1 MLNKILKYGILGT
14 VFLLPLFYLPFAFNL
29 ELTKTYFLFFAVWF
43 LVLLCLFKMIIKD
56 KEILV
61 RYSKYEYFLVLFLI
75 ISGLSLAFSVD
86 RKASIFGVYGRS
98 SSGFLALLTFIGLYF
113 LLTHNTEKFG
123 EEKKMIVSLGGLVKS
138 FLVSGFIVLI
148 LSYFS
153 LFGVWQSLINLN
165 PEGLSWL
172 NYLNLENTTHIS
184 REGFA
189 IYLSFLILISLFAL
203 FFPRKNENSQ
213 RRVLKKLRTAALILI
228 IFASLVLLLF
238 IDFVGAW
245 ILLGISLI
253 VFVFMSSRR
262 ESLAEYVPRLIF
274 PIFIII
280 ISLIFSIFNFK
291 ALIGNPQINL
301 PIFQNSIEALP
312 SYKSSW
318 AIGGNTILAG
328 AKNTILGSGIGTFF
342 YDLAKHRPA
351 ELAKGG
357 WPAVSL
363 VASKSSLAEIL
374 AGQGILGFIFYLFV
388 LLLPVVYF
396 LKPKELIKNIISKI
410 KRKRKEKVLQL
421 ETQEKDP
428 QKDFVI
434 LSLVTLLVA
443 LIISQV
449 VYYQPVVLAFIFWVS
464 LAVIRL
470 HIVPLTEK
478 RIKFKE
484 SPGVFL
490 VVETVLIILLI
501 FVCLGWV
508 NAAKFCLAD
517 VNYSKGF
524 YEADINKKIEFFD
537 RARTLNPYE
546 IKYLD
551 ALANGLFLQAKN
563 ELQKPT
569 DQTNEQKIVQLASTA
584 LSVTQNETKMFPNRI
599 VGWQTLANMYRDLI
613 GIAKGDP
620 ATLAVNSYKKALE
633 LDPHNPYFYLEIGK
647 IQFGQKKIDEAEDSF
662 KKCLEIDPDFV
673 PAKVQMALVSEQRGK
688 TEEAI
693 SQLEEIVAQYPAN
706 IDANF
711 HLGRLYYNEDRIDE
725 AIDRLTTT
733 LLLSPY
739 HINARFSLALAF
751 EKKGEYQKALD
762 QLKIV
767 EQLNPDNKLVKDK
780 ITAIEQKMNPS
791 KLEKE
796 EGEEQEK
803 EEPKD

>member
-61 RYSKYEYFLVLFLI
+61 RYSRYEFFLVLFLI
-75 ISGLSLAFSVD
+75 VSGLSLAFSVD
-86 RKASIFGVYGRS
+86 KKASILGVYGRS
-98 SSGFLALLTFIGLYF
+98 SSGFLALLTFIALYF

-123 EEKKMIVSLGGLVKS
+123 EEKKNIISLGGLIKS
-138 FLVSGFIVLI
+138 FLASGIIVLI
-148 LSYFS
+148 LSCLS
-153 LFGVWQSLINLN
+153 LFGVWQALINLN

-172 NYLNLENTTHIS
+172 NYFNLGNTTHIS

-189 IYLSFLILISLFAL
+189 IYLSFLILLSLFAL
-203 FFPRKNENSQ
+203 FFPHKNENSQ
-213 RRVLKKLRTAALILI
+213 RRVLKRLKSVTLILT
-228 IFASLVLLLF
+228 IFVSLVLLLF

-301 PIFQNSIEALP
+301 PIFQNNIEALP
-312 SYKSSW
+312 SYRASW
-318 AIGGNTILAG
+318 TISGSTVAAG
-328 AKNTILGSGIGTFF
+328 VKNTVLGSGIGTFF

-363 VASKSSLAEIL
+363 VAPKSTLAEIL
-374 AGQGILGFIFYLFV
+374 AGQGVLGFIFYLFV

-396 LKPKELIKNIISKI
+396 LKPKEFIKNIISKI
-410 KRKRKEKVLQL
+410 KRKEKALQL
-421 ETQEKDP
+421 EAQEKDP

-434 LSLVTLLVA
+434 LSVVTLLVA

-470 HIVPLTEK
+470 YIVPFVEK

-484 SPGVFL
+484 SPAVFL
-490 VVETVLIILLI
+490 IVETALIVLLI
-501 FVCLGWV
+501 FVCLGWINTV
-508 NAAKFCLAD
+508 KFCLAD
-517 VNYSKGF
+517 INYRKGF
-524 YEADINKKIEFFD
+524 YESDINKKIDFFD
-537 RARTLNPYE
+537 RAGTLNPYE
-546 IKYLD
+546 IKYID
-551 ALANGLFLQAKN
+551 ALANSLFLQAKN
-563 ELQKPT
+563 ELQKPA
-569 DQTNEQKIVQLASTA
+569 DQVNEQRIVQLASTA
-584 LSVTQNETKMFPNRI
+584 LNVAQNETRMFPNRV
-599 VGWQTLANMYRDLI
+599 VGWQTLASMYRDLI

-620 ATLAVNSYKKALE
+620 ATLAINSYKKALE
-633 LDPHNPYFYLEIGK
+633 LDPRNPYFYLEIGK
-647 IQFGQKKIDEAEDSF
+647 IQLGEQKLDEAEQSF
-662 KKCLEIDPDFV
+662 NKCLEIDPDFV
-673 PAKVQMALVSEQRGK
+673 LAKVQLALVLEQRGK
-688 TEEAI
+688 TAEAI
-693 SQLEEIVAQYPAN
+693 SQLEKIIAQYPAN

-733 LLLSPY
+733 LFLSPY
-739 HINARFSLALAF
+739 HINARFSLALAY

-780 ITAIEQKMNPS
+780 ITAIEQKMNPP

-796 EGEEQEK
+796 EEEE
-803 EEPKD
+803 